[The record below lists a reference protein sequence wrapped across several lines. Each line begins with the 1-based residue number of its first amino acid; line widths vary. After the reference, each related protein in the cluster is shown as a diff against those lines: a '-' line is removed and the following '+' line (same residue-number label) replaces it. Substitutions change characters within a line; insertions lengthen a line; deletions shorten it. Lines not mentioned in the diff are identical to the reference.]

1 MYKMYKI
8 SSSLDMALV
17 AIFAALYAI
26 GVIALAPISYG
37 IVQVRVADAL
47 IPLSAI
53 FGYPAILGVTIGCF
67 VANIYSPFGAIDII
81 GGTVANFV
89 ASWLSYKLR
98 KNVIMATTAA
108 TLAVTVIVGSYLTA
122 LLGIPIIFI
131 SILVGS
137 FIAIN
142 IIGGTLIVLLRK
154 SEFIQQFIKEE

>member
-8 SSSLDMALV
+8 SSCLDMALV

-53 FGYPAILGVTIGCF
+53 FGYPAILGVTIGCL

-98 KNVIMATTAA
+98 KNIIMATTAA
-108 TLAVTVIVGSYLTA
+108 TLAVTVIVGSYLTV

-131 SILVGS
+131 SILIGS

>member
-1 MYKMYKI
+1 MYKI
-8 SSSLDMALV
+8 SSCLDMALV

-53 FGYPAILGVTIGCF
+53 FGYPAILGVTIGCL

-98 KNVIMATTAA
+98 KNIIMATTAA
-108 TLAVTVIVGSYLTA
+108 TLAVTVIVGSYLTV

-131 SILVGS
+131 SILIGS